1 MLTRVEGARQG
12 SVVHLYGGVARLSVE
27 GTVSTA
33 STPRPANEAGG
44 QLCLASSAPSETLGN
59 AGPASFGGF
68 NTFDA
73 VITAPRQSNLCGSGD
88 QERRVGAGWRPERHY
103 C

>member
-1 MLTRVEGARQG
+1 VRLALTAKAAELAIPL
-12 SVVHLYGGVARLSVE
+12 HLCGCVARLSAE
-27 GTVSTA
+27 GTVST
-33 STPRPANEAGG
+33 PGPANEGG
-44 QLCLASSAPSETLGN
+44 VQLCLASSAPSEMLGN

-73 VITAPRQSNLCGSGD
+73 VITAPRQPNLCGSED